1 MSELQALCMKCR
13 NEEKKPTM
21 QTMNPDSIQVSEKK
35 NRYSA
40 KGTCTSCGGNMFKF
54 MNKETA
60 EGLGKEI
67 QHVTEE
73 ENKEG

>member
-1 MSELQALCMKCR
+1 MAELQALCMKCR
-13 NEEKKPTM
+13 DDNNKPTM
-21 QTMNPDSIQVSEKK
+21 QTMNPDSIEVFEKK

-60 EGLGKEI
+60 ESLGKEV
-67 QHVTEE
+67 QHVPD
-73 ENKEG
+73 EG

>member
-1 MSELQALCMKCR
+1 MAEVQALCMKCR
-13 NEEKKPTM
+13 DGNNKPTM
-21 QTMNPDSIQVSEKK
+21 QTMNDDSIVITEKN

-60 EGLGKEI
+60 ESTGKEI
-67 QHVTEE
+67 QHVSE
-73 ENKEG
+73 